1 MGTLPE
7 LPASIA
13 EEARRI
19 RRSTFW
25 GYFLML
31 PEQYVIHTPQVLL
44 PSDQSGRFRV
54 RWFHRL
60 YWQTVRR
67 LIALPLD
74 FLAVMRRLVG

>member
-1 MGTLPE
+1 
-7 LPASIA
+7 
-13 EEARRI
+13 
-19 RRSTFW
+19 
-25 GYFLML
+25 ML